1 MTIVAAQTDIT
12 ALCGS
17 FGRLQITSRG
27 YGIVVIPGRW
37 QSGMLAWHSCLSLL
51 CLVRPGPAIAK

>member
-1 MTIVAAQTDIT
+1 MTIVAAIT

-51 CLVRPGPAIAK
+51 CPDGPAIAK